1 MKRDRLELIYSVTII
16 VAIPLLLVLNTIF
29 FIRSTRAAFN
39 QELRNTADTVNEV
52 ISESIKAEIITGN
65 YTGITDE
72 LNRIEKIQ
80 SKIKNVRIIQQNG
93 TNHLIIAKSASVS
106 ADMTASDQIQ
116 IKLVYSKKN
125 SVARLIGTSSGGDST
140 QAWSIA
146 SPILDSNNSVLAVI
160 SSNILINDAQK
171 TIDTVL
177 QKSFLVTLISIIV
190 IVALL
195 SRHFRLVG
203 YIQLLAKQ
211 KELNQTMSDFL
222 SVATH
227 ELKAPTTI
235 IKGYIA
241 NVIDETFGS
250 VTPEIKEQLNVALSQ
265 TDRLNNLVQDLLSVS
280 RVEQGR
286 IEYNIEPVD
295 STSILN
301 VIVSNYEP
309 IAKAKGLDVTFD
321 RRIDIPAIKADA
333 GRVQEIFT
341 NLVDNAIKYT
351 PTGSVAV
358 SQYVD
363 GNNVVTTIKDTGLG
377 MSAESQKRLF
387 QRFYRIKTDR
397 TKEISGT
404 GLGLWIIKQYV
415 IAMGGTVSVDST
427 EGFGSEFIVT
437 FQINR

>member
-29 FIRSTRAAFN
+29 FIRSTRATFN

>member
-1 MKRDRLELIYSVTII
+1 MKRFSQK
-16 VAIPLLLVLNTIF
+16 
-29 FIRSTRAAFN
+29 S
-39 QELRNTADTVNEV
+39 
-52 ISESIKAEIITGN
+52 
-65 YTGITDE
+65 
-72 LNRIEKIQ
+72 
-80 SKIKNVRIIQQNG
+80 KNVRIIQQNG